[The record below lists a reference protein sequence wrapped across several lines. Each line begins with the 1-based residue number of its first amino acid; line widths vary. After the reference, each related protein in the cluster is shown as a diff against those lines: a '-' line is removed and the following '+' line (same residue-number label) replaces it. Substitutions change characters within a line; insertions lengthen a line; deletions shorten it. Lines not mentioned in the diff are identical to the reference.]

1 MRILTTIAL
10 LLFANTAIA
19 RDLAMPEGDVLLTVT
34 GAIENTNANG
44 VAVFDRE
51 MIEAIAQRDT
61 TTKTPW
67 FDSARTFSGPLGHAL
82 LDAVGASG
90 KTLRIY
96 ALNEY
101 SADVPAQDFRSHA
114 VILATHID
122 GEVIRVREKGP
133 LFLIYPF
140 DEAPELFNEVYFG
153 RSVWQIAR
161 IEVID

>member
-1 MRILTTIAL
+1 MRILTAIAL
-10 LLFANTAIA
+10 LLFANMAVA
-19 RDLAMPEGDVLLTVT
+19 RDLAMPQGDVLLTVT
-34 GAIENTNANG
+34 GAIENTNADG
-44 VAVFDRE
+44 AAAFDRS
-51 MIEAIAQRDT
+51 MIEALAQRDT

-67 FDSARTFSGPLGHAL
+67 FDTERTFSGPLGHAI
-82 LDAVGASG
+82 LDAVGATG

-101 SADVPAQDFRSHA
+101 SADVLTQDFRDHA

-122 GEVIRVREKGP
+122 GSVIRVRDKGP

-140 DEAPELFNEVYFG
+140 NEVPELFNEVYFG